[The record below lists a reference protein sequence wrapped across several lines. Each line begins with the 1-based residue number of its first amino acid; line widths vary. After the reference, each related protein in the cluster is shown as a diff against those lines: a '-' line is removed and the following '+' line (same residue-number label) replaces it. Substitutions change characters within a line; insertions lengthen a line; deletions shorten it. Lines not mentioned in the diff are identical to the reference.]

1 MKAFP
6 QNVRRILL
14 FFFAFGVSFY
24 AMTYFSFRTDMP
36 VISQKGE
43 LGSNQ
48 WPWRIGFYGH
58 IMGGILA
65 LVIGPFQF
73 LKNFRNRNLRIH
85 RRLGRIYV
93 FAILAGSVCA
103 FYAAL
108 FANEGMIA
116 KTGFVALAIAW
127 FFTTFRA
134 YQAIRAKDLE
144 SHKRWMVRSYA
155 CTMAAIMLRIW
166 LPLGT
171 FALHFSFHD
180 TYRVVAWLCWVP
192 NLLVAEWLVARRK
205 FEL

>member
-1 MKAFP
+1 MKSLT

-14 FFFAFGVSFY
+14 FFFAFGVSIY
-24 AMTYFSFRTDMP
+24 AVQYFSFRTDMP
-36 VISQKGE
+36 VLSQKGD
-43 LGSNQ
+43 LGINQ

-65 LVIGPFQF
+65 LIIGPFQF
-73 LKNFRNRNLRIH
+73 LKNFRLRNLNIH
-85 RRLGRIYV
+85 RQLGKIYV
-93 FAILAGSVCA
+93 FAILVGSVCA

-108 FANEGMIA
+108 FANEGVIA
-116 KTGFVALAIAW
+116 QTGFAGLALAW

-134 YQAIRAKDLE
+134 YQSIRSGDLE

-155 CTMAAIMLRIW
+155 CTMAAITLRIW

-171 FALHFSFHD
+171 FALHFSFPD
-180 TYRVVAWLCWVP
+180 MYRAVAWLCWVP
-192 NLLVAEWLVARRK
+192 NLLVAEWLINRRK